1 MTPTNNG
8 NYANDCRQGA
18 TGPSGSD
25 SPSTVYFG
33 TYGDPNGNQVGVVG
47 DFYKDTTE
55 GTLWVKQ
62 TGNNT
67 NTGWI

>member
-8 NYANDCRQGA
+8 NYANDCRTGA
-18 TGPSGSD
+18 TGPAGSD
-25 SPSTVYFG
+25 SPPTVYFG

-47 DFYKDTTE
+47 DFYKDTDD